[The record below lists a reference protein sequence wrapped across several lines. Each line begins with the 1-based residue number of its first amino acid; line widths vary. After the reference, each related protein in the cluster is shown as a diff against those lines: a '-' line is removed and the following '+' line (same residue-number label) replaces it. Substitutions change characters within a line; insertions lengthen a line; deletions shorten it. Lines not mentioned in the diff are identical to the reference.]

1 MYIGPNTIKKN
12 LVFGYDSGY
21 GAASNHESTRF
32 YAGEPT
38 SNVIPNTSNPN
49 LSVYGWYGYG
59 WSGGMIVNTEENA
72 FELTATN
79 GWHNRRYN
87 HGITSGG
94 TVTVSFDYKLK
105 SLGTDPV
112 ATSHQTYMFILNGTH
127 LGSYTNYIS
136 SISHPDFISG
146 EWKTFIGSYTA
157 NSDSNLAIGVRG
169 KDSAGLS
176 DTVYIK
182 NLQVEAKGHRTPFVE
197 GSRSSTKSLIDLK
210 RTTDIDL
217 SNMSFDSTG
226 QPTFNGVDDYMS
238 MSSIPNIPTTQIT
251 CEAVINPSRTP
262 STGTVRGTVIGD
274 QSSLYLGIIN
284 SIDGGTGHAL
294 HWALPLSN
302 GSRVASWHGSIP
314 KDKFT
319 HIVGTYDGS
328 TSRAYINGVQ
338 VWYASTSGNVG
349 GTTYNIGIYNN
360 RTNDGLHNFE
370 GSIPTAKIYNLALSA
385 QEVQQNFNAYKN
397 RFNI

>member
-1 MYIGPNTIKKN
+1 MYIGPNTTTKN

-21 GAASNHESTRF
+21 GASSNNTSTRF
-32 YAGEPT
+32 YKGKPTENLLALAGADTDLERSGAAP
-38 SNVIPNTSNPN
+38 SYSYH
-49 LSVYGWYGYG
+49 SV
-59 WSGGMIVNTEENA
+59 N
-72 FELTATN
+72 
-79 GWHNRRYN
+79 
-87 HGITSGG
+87 ITSYVQSRWTSGNNVLVQSFEGKREYVVGG
-94 TVTVSFDYKLK
+94 TGGGNDGYPRMYVYFSDWSWSSSFGISSYDWSHGKQILTMPNPTGKTVYMSIYHMNSQNPGRSYSRKHSVSFN
-105 SLGTDPV
+105 T
-112 ATSHQTYMFILNGTH
+112 I
-127 LGSYTNYIS
+127 
-136 SISHPDFISG
+136 
-146 EWKTFIGSYTA
+146 
-157 NSDSNLAIGVRG
+157 
-169 KDSAGLS
+169 
-176 DTVYIK
+176 DTPYIK
-182 NLQVEAKGHRTPFVE
+182 

-210 RTTDIDL
+210 RTTDIDV

-274 QSSLYLGIIN
+274 QSSLYLGIID